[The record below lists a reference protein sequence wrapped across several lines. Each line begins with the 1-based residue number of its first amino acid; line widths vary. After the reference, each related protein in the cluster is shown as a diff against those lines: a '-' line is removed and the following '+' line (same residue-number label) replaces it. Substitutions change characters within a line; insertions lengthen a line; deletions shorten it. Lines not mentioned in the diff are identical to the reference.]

1 MTTAQ
6 DYVVAGMTCEHC
18 TQAVTEEVLGV
29 AGVREV
35 LVHLDG
41 GAMTVTSEEPLDFDV
56 LSAAVS
62 EAGYTLGS
70 R

>member
-1 MTTAQ
+1 MSTTQ

-29 AGVREV
+29 PGVQEV
-35 LVHLDG
+35 KVLLDG
-41 GAMTVTSEEPLDFDV
+41 GQMTVTSTEPVDFEV
-56 LSAAVS
+56 LEAAVS

>member
-1 MTTAQ
+1 MTTTE

-18 TQAVTEEVLGV
+18 TQAVSEEVLSV
-29 AGVREV
+29 PGVREV
-35 LVHLDG
+35 AVHLDG
-41 GAMTVTSEEPLDFDV
+41 GTMTVTSEEPLDFDV
-56 LSAAVS
+56 LSAAVD

>member
-1 MTTAQ
+1 MTTTE

-18 TQAVTEEVLGV
+18 TQAVTEEVLAV
-29 AGVREV
+29 PGVREV
-35 LVHLDG
+35 TVHLDG
-41 GAMTVTSEEPLDFDV
+41 GTMDVTSEEPLDFDV
-56 LSAAVS
+56 VSAAVD

>member
-1 MTTAQ
+1 MTTQ

-18 TQAVTEEVLGV
+18 TQAVTEEVLAVPGV
-29 AGVREV
+29 QEV
-35 LVHLDG
+35 KVLLDG
-41 GAMTVTSEEPLDFDV
+41 GRMSVTSTEPLDFDV
-56 LSAAVS
+56 LEAAVS

>member
-1 MTTAQ
+1 MTTTQ
-6 DYVVAGMTCEHC
+6 DFVVAGMTCEHC
-18 TQAVTEEVLGV
+18 TQAVTEEVLAV
-29 AGVREV
+29 PGVREV
-35 LVHLDG
+35 TVHLDG
-41 GAMTVTSEEPLDFDV
+41 GTMAVTSEEPVEFDL

>member
-1 MTTAQ
+1 MTTTK

-29 AGVREV
+29 PGVQQV
-35 LVHLDG
+35 TVHLDG
-41 GAMTVTSEEPLDFDV
+41 GTMSVTSAEPVDFDV
-56 LSAAVS
+56 LSAAVG

>member
-1 MTTAQ
+1 MTTTQ
-6 DYVVAGMTCEHC
+6 DYVVAGMNGEHC
-18 TQAVTEEVLGV
+18 TQAVTEEVLAV
-29 AGVREV
+29 PGVREV
-35 LVHLDG
+35 TVRLDG
-41 GAMTVTSEEPLDFDV
+41 GAMAVTSEAPLDFDV

>member
-1 MTTAQ
+1 MSTTQ

-18 TQAVTEEVLGV
+18 TQAVTEEVLTVPGV
-29 AGVREV
+29 QEV
-35 LVHLDG
+35 TVHLDG
-41 GAMTVTSEEPLDFDV
+41 GAMSVTSAEPVDFDA

-62 EAGYTLGS
+62 EAGYTLGG

>member
-1 MTTAQ
+1 MTTTQ

-18 TQAVTEEVLGV
+18 VRAVTEEVRAVPGV
-29 AGVREV
+29 LHVAVE
-35 LVHLDG
+35 LDG
-41 GAMTVTSEEPLDFDV
+41 GHLRVVSDEPLEFEQV
-56 LSAAVS
+56 AAAVD

>member
-1 MTTAQ
+1 MTTTQ
-6 DYVVAGMTCEHC
+6 DYVVAGITCEHC

-29 AGVREV
+29 PGVQEV
-35 LVHLDG
+35 KVLLDG
-41 GAMTVTSEEPLDFDV
+41 GQMTVTSVEPVDFEV
-56 LSAAVS
+56 LEAAVS

>member
-1 MTTAQ
+1 MTTTQ

-18 TQAVTEEVLGV
+18 TQAVTEEVLTV
-29 AGVREV
+29 PGVREV
-35 LVHLDG
+35 TVHLDG
-41 GAMTVTSEEPLDFDV
+41 GTMSVTSEEPVGFDE

>member
-1 MTTAQ
+1 MTTTQ

-18 TQAVTEEVLGV
+18 TQAVTQEVLTV
-29 AGVREV
+29 PGVREV
-35 LVHLDG
+35 TVHLDG
-41 GAMTVTSEEPLDFDV
+41 GTMTVSSEEPVDFDV
-56 LSAAVS
+56 LSAAVG

>member
-1 MTTAQ
+1 MTTTQ

-29 AGVREV
+29 PGVQEV
-35 LVHLDG
+35 KVLLDG
-41 GAMTVTSEEPLDFDV
+41 GQMTVTSVEPIDFDV
-56 LSAAVS
+56 LAAAVS

>member
-1 MTTAQ
+1 MSTTQ

-18 TQAVTEEVLGV
+18 TQAVTEEVLAV
-29 AGVREV
+29 PGVREV
-35 LVHLDG
+35 TVHLDG
-41 GAMTVTSEEPLDFDV
+41 GTMTVTSAEPVDFDV

>member
-1 MTTAQ
+1 MTTTQ

-18 TQAVTEEVLGV
+18 VRAVTEEVRTV
-29 AGVREV
+29 PGVRHVAVE
-35 LVHLDG
+35 LDG
-41 GAMTVTSEEPLDFDV
+41 GQLRVVSDEPLDFDLV
-56 LSAAVS
+56 AAAVD

>member
-1 MTTAQ
+1 MTTTQ

-18 TQAVTEEVLGV
+18 TQAVTEEVLAV
-29 AGVREV
+29 PGVREV
-35 LVHLDG
+35 LVRLDG
-41 GAMTVTSEEPLDFDV
+41 GSMTVTSAEPVDFDE

-62 EAGYTLGS
+62 EAGYTLGA

>member
-1 MTTAQ
+1 MTTTQ

-18 TQAVTEEVLGV
+18 TQAVTEEVLAV
-29 AGVREV
+29 PGVREV
-35 LVHLDG
+35 LVRLDG
-41 GAMTVTSEEPLDFDV
+41 GSMTVTSAEPVDFDV

-62 EAGYTLGS
+62 EAGYTLGA

>member
-1 MTTAQ
+1 MTTQ

-18 TQAVTEEVLGV
+18 TQAVTEEVLAVPGV
-29 AGVREV
+29 QEV
-35 LVHLDG
+35 KVLLDG
-41 GAMTVTSEEPLDFDV
+41 GRMSVTSTEPVDFDV
-56 LSAAVS
+56 LDAAVS

>member
-1 MTTAQ
+1 MTTTQ

-18 TQAVTEEVLGV
+18 TQAVAEEVLAV

-35 LVHLDG
+35 TVRLDG
-41 GAMTVTSEEPLDFDV
+41 GTMTVASEEPVDFGV
-56 LSAAVS
+56 LSAAVG
-62 EAGYTLGS
+62 EAGYTLGT

>member
-1 MTTAQ
+1 MSITQ

-18 TQAVTEEVLGV
+18 TQAVTEEVLAV
-29 AGVREV
+29 PGVREV
-35 LVHLDG
+35 TVHLDG
-41 GAMTVTSEEPLDFDV
+41 GTMSVTSNDPLDFDV
-56 LSAAVS
+56 LSAAVG

>member
-1 MTTAQ
+1 MSTTQ

-29 AGVREV
+29 PGVREV
-35 LVHLDG
+35 TVHLDG
-41 GAMTVTSEEPLDFDV
+41 GTMTVTSEDPIDFDA
-56 LSAAVS
+56 LSAAVD

>member
-1 MTTAQ
+1 MSTTQ

-29 AGVREV
+29 PGVQEV
-35 LVHLDG
+35 TVRLDG
-41 GAMTVTSEEPLDFDV
+41 GAMSVTSAEPVDFEA

>member
-1 MTTAQ
+1 MTTTQ

-18 TQAVTEEVLGV
+18 TEAVSEEVLAV
-29 AGVREV
+29 PGVREV
-35 LVHLDG
+35 TVHLDG
-41 GAMTVTSEEPLDFDV
+41 GTMTVTSEDPIDFDA
-56 LSAAVS
+56 LSAAVD

>member
-1 MTTAQ
+1 VPGVQ
-6 DYVVAGMTCEHC
+6 D
-18 TQAVTEEVLGV
+18 VT
-29 AGVREV
+29 
-35 LVHLDG
+35 VHLDG
-41 GAMTVTSEEPLDFDV
+41 GTMSVTSAEPVDFDA

>member
-1 MTTAQ
+1 MTTTQ

-18 TQAVTEEVLGV
+18 TQAVTQEVLTV
-29 AGVREV
+29 PGVREV
-35 LVHLDG
+35 TVHLDG
-41 GAMTVTSEEPLDFDV
+41 GTMAVSSEEPVDFDV
-56 LSAAVS
+56 LSAAVG

>member
-1 MTTAQ
+1 MTTTQ

-18 TQAVTEEVLGV
+18 TQAVTEEVLAVPGV
-29 AGVREV
+29 QEV
-35 LVHLDG
+35 KVLLDG
-41 GAMTVTSEEPLDFDV
+41 GQMSVTSVEPIDFDA
-56 LSAAVS
+56 LDAAVS

>member
-1 MTTAQ
+1 MTTTQ

-18 TQAVTEEVLGV
+18 TQAVTEEVLAV
-29 AGVREV
+29 PGVREV

-41 GAMTVTSEEPLDFDV
+41 GSMAVTSEEPVDFEV